1 MKLLNLTIIDIDA
14 YDNYELTISWTLF
27 QNKDSFMILW
37 FLS

>member
-14 YDNYELTISWTLF
+14 DDNNEFTISWTLF
-27 QNKDSFMILW
+27 QNKDSFMILG